1 MLCSCTKERKLVSF
15 ADTDSGGGLALQT
28 KEDADFVAERDWD
41 QDKDRF
47 EGDARRDVD
56 DVENFPD
63 DAANWAG
70 RKVQDVE
77 DIPQDVERKW
87 DDGVQDVEDIPD
99 DVAGWAGRKVG
110 DVERFDDN
118 IDNSYDQGRDEARYD
133 DNYRDD
139 NY

>member
-1 MLCSCTKERKLVSF
+1 MYG
-15 ADTDSGGGLALQT
+15 DTDIVT
-28 KEDADFVAERDWD
+28 ERDWD
-41 QDKDRF
+41 QDKDRV
-47 EGDARRDVD
+47 EYDARQGVD

-63 DAANWAG
+63 DAANWTG
-70 RKVQDVE
+70 RKVGEVE
-77 DIPQDVERKW
+77 DIPQDIERKW

-99 DVAGWAGRKVG
+99 DVAGWTGRKVG

-118 IDNSYDQGRDEARYD
+118 IDNSYDQGRDDTRYD